1 MTFFLMLVLLPFYI
15 IIAWQ
20 LFTKRK
26 LVVLYTYFLY
36 YFFLDYFNYIIG
48 VDAGLLGYMTKIYPD
63 ILFVF
68 LLVYF
73 IYNLDINNQNK
84 KTLFI
89 FFVFLYC
96 VISICY
102 GVFNGF
108 GLSSAILDMR
118 TSVFPVLMAY
128 MLVHN
133 KLLNIDEFLK
143 ILRFCG
149 YLVIFN
155 AVIAIYQ
162 YITYKG
168 IPESSWRFDFL
179 QVLNLRNDPNYE
191 ERMVV
196 YQIERDGNLRASGL
210 FLSALSFS
218 FLEAFYCVYYA
229 LSLLNKKMQFSDLL
243 KNGLCI
249 SILLLGIYCSQVRT
263 SLIIVFFSFLFLFF
277 VRKSQRC
284 FLRFKPKLAIFV
296 SIWLC
301 FFTFFSIIILGEDSM
316 DASSYGRINQYITL
330 YDNFRLGGYGLGSY
344 KGLFDSFYIYG
355 FMTFGIP
362 FAVFVFYLVFVYCRA
377 YSSEK
382 KFYDDSIHFK
392 YKLFLLLAFVSF
404 PALLYVMSV
413 QHTSGS
419 IYYILNFYLL
429 FLIGRTN
436 SMIGVYKPQI

>member
-1 MTFFLMLVLLPFYI
+1 MTFFLMLVLFPVYI
-15 IIAWQ
+15 ITTWQ

-26 LVVLYTYFLY
+26 ILAFYALFLY
-36 YFFLDYFNYIIG
+36 YFILDYFNYIIG
-48 VDAGLLGYMTKIYPD
+48 VDAGLLGYIIKIYPD
-63 ILFVF
+63 ILFVCLFIYFFYKEVVNKKDKNVLFILFF
-68 LLVYF
+68 LLFCIAF
-73 IYNLDINNQNK
+73 IYCGMINGS
-84 KTLFI
+84 
-89 FFVFLYC
+89 V
-96 VISICY
+96 
-102 GVFNGF
+102 
-108 GLSSAILDMR
+108 LSNAILDMR

-128 MLVHN
+128 MFVHT
-133 KLLNIDEFLK
+133 KLLNIDNFLR

-301 FFTFFSIIILGEDSM
+301 FFTFFSIIILGEDSI

-429 FLIGRTN
+429 FLIGRTSN
-436 SMIGVYKPQI
+436 MTKVYKPQI